1 MWSAKSRLPYSQRL
15 RLHRSTSSYAG
26 LGTWDPMWTECI
38 EKLAE
43 AAMDKLLGRTAVC
56 VYIRNPNI
64 PPESRV
70 SQWHTSNRKQLES
83 NIEGLS
89 RAPFEPSLMQTA
101 AKKSERR
108 RLGSFRSVSHPA
120 IAISQ
125 WSHAISRPYPRKW
138 VQIKGNLRIF
148 VDLFSP
154 TRPCWKGSQKESAIS
169 TSLRFQYMWSRTF
182 MAVGSDRFGKCLI
195 PSLGSDTASR
205 RVSAIS

>member
-1 MWSAKSRLPYSQRL
+1 
-15 RLHRSTSSYAG
+15 
-26 LGTWDPMWTECI
+26 MWTECI

-148 VDLFSP
+148 VDLFPP
-154 TRPCWKGSQKESAIS
+154 TRPCWKGSQKGSAIS
-169 TSLRFQYMWSRTF
+169 TSLRFQDMWFLCVAGNPADIYGRRI
-182 MAVGSDRFGKCLI
+182 GSDRESSHPIITKWCCFTKGVGNFL
-195 PSLGSDTASR
+195 
-205 RVSAIS
+205 VSESMIGENRQLVTDEPGEFEK